1 MGHREDDRMSIGK
14 MDRSFLNFALSL
26 YVPSFFI
33 QLGWGLVTPIMP
45 LYARSFGIPYALV
58 AMVTT
63 ANAIGRLC
71 SDIPLGALADRAGR
85 RPLTI
90 VGPLLVVV
98 SAILSGLAGSFYEL
112 LVYRVL
118 TGIAMSMWMI
128 ARQAMIADS
137 IEPTIRGRVMSTF
150 QGVNMLG
157 SAAGPAIGGIVAEL
171 WGIRAPFFF
180 YAASTFVSFVA
191 CLFFI
196 KETKPGRQE
205 KEEARSASNVSLRTV
220 LGIFT
225 FPILMAAFTNLT
237 NHIRF
242 TARGVLIPIY
252 GGDILH
258 LTTGEIGLVLSA
270 STFAN
275 LLMVIPGGYIVDKW
289 GRKAGLVPAFVLTGV
304 VFALFPFTTD
314 FISITAVSALI
325 GVASGIGGGA
335 TMAIAA
341 DLAPEDFR
349 GFFMGFWTT
358 IGDVGSAIG
367 PIIIGLVADVYQ
379 IATSFYVTAFLMFL
393 TAATTQLFVKETLK
407 RKPRGNKGTKE

>member
-1 MGHREDDRMSIGK
+1 MSIGK
-14 MDRSFLNFALSL
+14 LDRSFLNFALSL

-71 SDIPLGALADRAGR
+71 SDIPLGTIADRKGR

-90 VGPLLVVV
+90 IGPLLVVV
-98 SAILSGLAGSFYEL
+98 SAIFSGLAQSFYEL
-112 LVYRVL
+112 LAYRVL
-118 TGIAMSMWMI
+118 TGIGMSMWMI

-137 IEPTIRGRVMSTF
+137 VDPSIRGRVISTF

-157 SAAGPAIGGIVAEL
+157 SAAGPAVGGIIAEL
-171 WGIRAPFFF
+171 WGIRSPFFF
-180 YAASTFVSFVA
+180 YAGSTFVSFLA

-196 KETKPGRQE
+196 KETMPKHQEGRERKLAQ
-205 KEEARSASNVSLRTV
+205 KVNVRTI
-220 LGIFT
+220 LGLLT
-225 FPILMAAFTNLT
+225 FPIMMAAFTNFT

-242 TARGVLIPIY
+242 AARGVLIPIY
-252 GGDILH
+252 GGDVLC

-289 GRKAGLVPAFVLTGV
+289 GRKAGLVPAFVLTGAI
-304 VFALFPFTTD
+304 FALFPFAKD
-314 FISITAVSALI
+314 FTSITIVSALI

-358 IGDVGSAIG
+358 IGDIGSAVG
-367 PIIIGLVADVYQ
+367 PVIIGLVADMYQ
-379 IATSFYVTAFLMFL
+379 IAMSFYVTAFLMFL

-407 RKPRGNKGTKE
+407 KEPIKEKGAK